1 MNWRLHPFSELEST
15 NTLALQWLREGRA
28 QAGDVITAEAQTAG
42 RGRQGRV
49 WHSPRGMLI
58 MTAVLPFRLERLG
71 WTSLAA
77 GIAVAEAVNDLG
89 ADAGVKW
96 PNDVWL
102 RGGKLAGILVET
114 AGGELAAVG
123 IGMNVVNPLPDPSRL
138 ANPAACLADW
148 LPHVTVAAVLDRVLA
163 RLERCWELLDEP
175 EIIALRERWD
185 ALDTTVGRSLRWSGG
200 DVTGVA
206 RGVDEHGALII
217 ETAPAQ
223 IHHAAVGEVTFLP

>member
-1 MNWRLHPFSELEST
+1 MNWRLHHFPSLDST

-28 QAGDVITAEAQTAG
+28 NPGDVLLADEQTAG

-58 MTAVLPFRLERLG
+58 MTAVLPLRMGRAG

-77 GIAVAEAVNDLG
+77 GIATTRAVNDLG

-114 AGGELAAVG
+114 TGGDLAAMG
-123 IGMNVVNPLPDPSRL
+123 LGMNVVNPLPDAARLANPPSRL
-138 ANPAACLADW
+138 ADW
-148 LPHVTVAAVLDRVLA
+148 VPHVTVEGLLERVLE
-163 RLERCWELLDEP
+163 RLDECWELLEQPDLTP
-175 EIIALRERWD
+175 LRRLWEE
-185 ALDTTVGRSLRWSGG
+185 LDTTAGRPVRWSNNG
-200 DVTGVA
+200 VTGVA
-206 RGVDEHGALII
+206 RGVDDAGALLI
-217 ETAPAQ
+217 ETDGGRVE
-223 IHHAAVGEVTFLP
+223 HAAVGEVTFL

>member
-1 MNWRLHPFSELEST
+1 MNWRLHHFPELDST

-28 QAGDVITAEAQTAG
+28 QAGDVILADEQSAG

-58 MTAVLPFRLERLG
+58 VTAVLPLRLDRLG

-138 ANPAACLADW
+138 ANPATRLADW
-148 LPHVTVAAVLDRVLA
+148 LPHVTVDAVLDRVLV
-163 RLERCWELLDEP
+163 RLEACWELLDEP
-175 EIIALRERWD
+175 EMAPLRERWE
-185 ALDTTVGRSLRWSGG
+185 ALDTTVGRSLRWSGA

-206 RGVDEHGALII
+206 RGVDEIGALII
-217 ETAPAQ
+217 ETAPGE
-223 IHHAAVGEVTFLP
+223 IHHAAVGEVTFLS